1 MEVPYKKIMKYDE
14 IIAAL
19 ISPLSHVSRN
29 FYAPS
34 SFDEPLKEGSG
45 RMFLPKSAIGTIPLT
60 TNQHLRTISGQYHVF
75 QVHRRAF
82 PIPTPRRQ
90 I

>member
-14 IIAAL
+14 TIAAL
-19 ISPLSHVSRN
+19 ISPLSHVSRSV
-29 FYAPS
+29 YAPS

-60 TNQHLRTISGQYHVF
+60 RNQHSHFKSGQYHVF
-75 QVHRRAF
+75 QVHRRAS
-82 PIPTPRRQ
+82 PTPTLRRQ